1 MSIAAKF
8 GHVNLIA
15 TDWRRLADF
24 YQNVFGCVPVP
35 PERDLQGEALERGT
49 GIENARLKGIHLRL
63 PGQGDNGP
71 TLEIFSYELNDVLAP
86 GLPNRTGYGHIAF
99 IVPDVAAAKDAVLG
113 AGGSDH
119 GEIVTTQAGS
129 RKVTWVYVRDPEGNL
144 IELQSWSD

>member
-24 YQNVFGCVPVP
+24 YQDVFGCVPVP

-49 GIENARLKGIHLRL
+49 GIEKARLKGIHLRL

-71 TLEIFSYELNDVLAP
+71 TLEIFSYDLNDVLAP

-99 IVPDVAAAKDAVLG
+99 IVSDVAAAKDAVLG

-119 GEIVTTQAGS
+119 GEIVTTQAGT
-129 RKVTWVYVRDPEGNL
+129 RKVTWVYLRDPEGNL